1 MSDTY
6 DPDTGSPSLHPQVR
20 NLQRRYK
27 VNRKSLLSFMERVA
41 RELGANDAASTL
53 VLVGDERM
61 RALNRLFRGYDRAT
75 DVLSFPAEQS
85 DFPGSEPYLGD
96 VVISVETARNQALR
110 RGSNL
115 HRELRVLALHGFLHL
130 VGYDHETD
138 DGEMRRIEYRLRRK
152 LEITTPQPQK
162 KRTISSKK
170 KTRRK

>member
-1 MSDTY
+1 MTDTN
-6 DPDTGSPSLHPQVR
+6 DPDTGSPGSRPQVR

-27 VNRKSLLSFMERVA
+27 VNRGTLLAFMERVA
-41 RELGANDAASTL
+41 RELGVNDAASTL

-75 DVLSFPAEQS
+75 DVLSFPAEKTE
-85 DFPGSEPYLGD
+85 FPGSEPYLGD
-96 VVISVETARNQALR
+96 VVISVETARKQALR
-110 RGSNL
+110 RGSHL
-115 HRELRVLALHGFLHL
+115 QRELRVLALHGFLHL

-152 LEITTPQPQK
+152 LDITTPRHQK
-162 KRTISSKK
+162 KRTVSSKK